1 MNSRIVLY
9 NPKAE
14 YWTMPLALLS
24 LASGLDRARFDPVII
39 DGRLE
44 NDPGGAVLGHCDEAL
59 CVGCTV
65 LSGAPIIDAL
75 EVSRA
80 VKSRDV
86 DTPVIW
92 GGWHPSV
99 LPATCFE
106 EPSVDIAV
114 QGQGEPVL
122 NEIVD
127 RLAKGEL
134 PEDCEGSTTRGTRGE
149 IRRQPSRALV
159 DPGLFPPLDY
169 GLIDVEGYFKRKG
182 RRQIDYISS
191 IGCRHRCSFC
201 ADPTVYGR
209 QWAGLDPER
218 ISADMLRLWRRW
230 RFEDVNFQDE
240 SFFTDMDRV
249 AGVAS
254 RFLELGLGCTW
265 AATLRA
271 DQGARLSDEVLE
283 LCARSGLRRV
293 MIGVEAATPEGLEF
307 LRKDITLDQ
316 VRISAERLARHGIAA
331 KFSFI
336 AGLPDE
342 TLPSV
347 QAALGLA
354 QELRAM
360 DPSFE
365 TPFFF
370 YRPYPG
376 TELGAAI
383 EARGHR
389 VPVSLEE
396 WATFDYVG
404 TAGPWV
410 SDEVRR
416 LVAPLT
422 LSKTS

>member
-1 MNSRIVLY
+1 MNRRIVLY

-24 LASGLDRARFDPVII
+24 LASALDRSRYEPVII

-44 NDPGGAVLGHCDEAL
+44 NDPEEAVLGHCEEAL

-65 LSGAPIIDAL
+65 LSGSPIIDAL
-75 EVSRA
+75 EVSR
-80 VKSRDV
+80 VVRSRYA
-86 DTPVIW
+86 DTPLIW

-99 LPATCFE
+99 LPETCLE

-122 NEIVD
+122 NEV
-127 RLAKGEL
+127 
-134 PEDCEGSTTRGTRGE
+134 
-149 IRRQPSRALV
+149 
-159 DPGLFPPLDY
+159 LD
-169 GLIDVEGYFKRKG
+169 
-182 RRQIDYISS
+182 
-191 IGCRHRCSFC
+191 
-201 ADPTVYGR
+201 
-209 QWAGLDPER
+209 
-218 ISADMLRLWRRW
+218 
-230 RFEDVNFQDE
+230 
-240 SFFTDMDRV
+240 
-249 AGVAS
+249 
-254 RFLELGLGCTW
+254 
-265 AATLRA
+265 
-271 DQGARLSDEVLE
+271 

-293 MIGVEAATPEGLEF
+293 VVGVEAATPEGLKF

-316 VRISAERLARHGIAA
+316 VRTSAERLARHGIAA

-336 AGLPDE
+336 VGLPDE
-342 TLPSV
+342 ALSSV

-354 QELRAM
+354 EELRSMA
-360 DPSFE
+360 PVFE

-370 YRPYPG
+370 YQPYPG

-396 WATFDYVG
+396 WAAFDYVG

-410 SDEVRR
+410 PEDVRR
-416 LVAPLT
+416 LVAPHT
-422 LSKTS
+422 LSNTS